1 MMMFT
6 GILKKLTWKGGESGI
21 TLLEALVTIGILG
34 GCVLTLIFGMSGGAL
49 AVKENRQEVTLQNLA
64 RTQMEYIKSC
74 AYSVN
79 ATTYPT
85 ISVPDTYS
93 ISVKVTSV
101 PNTNTDIQKVTA
113 NVSRDGIV
121 LMTVTDYKVNR

>member
-1 MMMFT
+1 M
-6 GILKKLTWKGGESGI
+6 GLLKKLTWKGGESGV

-34 GCVLTLIFGMSGGAL
+34 GCVLTLIFAMSGGAL
-49 AVKENRQEVTLQNLA
+49 AVKENGQETTLQNLA
-64 RTQMEYIKSC
+64 RTQMEYVKSC
-74 AYSVN
+74 SYNAT

-85 ISVPDTYS
+85 ISVPNTYS

-101 PNTNTDIQKVTA
+101 PGTNTNIQKVTA